1 MTLTRTLLLIW
12 LGGCLLLFTAGC
24 ALSPAAVPDYT
35 NAQMDFSA
43 VRTVAVMPF
52 QNLTSDD
59 QAAERVR
66 DAFMGM
72 LLATEEI
79 YVLPPG
85 EVARGINRV
94 GMRIPQTPTVEEVTK
109 LKGVLEVDAVITG
122 VLREYGA
129 VRSGAA
135 EANLV
140 SLSLQVIE
148 TQNGTVVWSGSSTK
162 GGITQVDRL
171 LGSGGQ
177 PMNDVTIQVINDL
190 LDQLFE

>member
-1 MTLTRTLLLIW
+1 MKQRLFSTGFWLICSA
-12 LGGCLLLFTAGC
+12 CLLLASC
-24 ALSPAAVPDYT
+24 APRQDYT
-35 NAQMDFSA
+35 SEQMDFSA
-43 VRTVAVMPF
+43 VRTVAVLPF

-59 QAAERVR
+59 QASERVR
-66 DAFMGM
+66 DAFMVA
-72 LLATEEI
+72 LLATEGI

-94 GMRIPQTPTVEEVTK
+94 GIRTPQTPTVEEITK
-109 LKGVLEVDAVITG
+109 LQGVIGVDAVITG

-129 VRSGAA
+129 VRSGSA

-140 SLSLQVIE
+140 SLSLQMIE
-148 TQNGTVVWSGSSTK
+148 TQTGTIIWSGVSTR
-162 GGITQVDRL
+162 GGITMTDRL

-190 LDQLFE
+190 LNQLYE

>member
-1 MTLTRTLLLIW
+1 MKLMINLVPVLF
-12 LGGCLLLFTAGC
+12 GCFILLFFSGC
-24 ALSPAAVPDYT
+24 TFSPGPVPDYT
-35 NAQMDFSA
+35 NPQMDFSA
-43 VRTVAVMPF
+43 VRSVAVLPF

-72 LLATEEI
+72 LLATEAI

-85 EVARGINRV
+85 EVNRGINRV
-94 GMRIPQTPTVEEVTK
+94 GMRIPQTPAIEEITK
-109 LKGVLEVDAVITG
+109 LRSVLEVDAVITG
-122 VLREYGA
+122 VLREYGS

-140 SLSLQVIE
+140 SLSLQMIE
-148 TQNGTVVWSGSSTK
+148 TQNGTTVWSASSTK
-162 GGITQVDRL
+162 GGITQMDRL
-171 LGSGGQ
+171 LGSGGR
-177 PMNDVTIQVINDL
+177 PMNDVTTRVFNDL

>member
-1 MTLTRTLLLIW
+1 MTQKKSLLGHWITS
-12 LGGCLLLFTAGC
+12 CLLLVLAGC
-24 ALSPAAVPDYT
+24 ASASTPDYT
-35 NAQMDFSA
+35 SSQMDFSA
-43 VRTVAVMPF
+43 VRSVAVLPF
-52 QNLTSDD
+52 LNLAPDD

-72 LLATEEI
+72 LLATEAI

-85 EVARGINRV
+85 EVARGIDRA
-94 GMRIPQTPTVEEVTK
+94 GIRTPQTPSIEEISK
-109 LKGVLEVDAVITG
+109 LKGLLEVDAVVTG
-122 VLREYGA
+122 VLREYGS

-140 SLSLQVIE
+140 SLSLQMIE
-148 TQNGTVVWSGSSTK
+148 TQTGTIVWSAESTR
-162 GGITQVDRL
+162 GGISMSDRM

-177 PMNDVTIQVINDL
+177 PMNDITIQVINEL

>member
-1 MTLTRTLLLIW
+1 MTLKTNLVNALL
-12 LGGCLLLFTAGC
+12 GCCLLLMISACSGPS
-24 ALSPAAVPDYT
+24 APDYT
-35 NAQMDFSA
+35 NPQMDFSA
-43 VRTVAVMPF
+43 VSSVAVLPF

-72 LLATEEI
+72 LLATEAI

-85 EVARGINRV
+85 EVTRGINRV
-94 GMRIPQTPTVEEVTK
+94 AMRLPQTPTIEEITK
-109 LKGVLEVDAVITG
+109 LRGVLEVDAVITG

-129 VRSGAA
+129 VRSGSA

-140 SLSLQVIE
+140 SLSLQMIE
-148 TQNGTVVWSGSSTK
+148 TQNGTTVWSASSTR
-162 GGITQVDRL
+162 GGITQMDRL
-171 LGSGGQ
+171 LGSGGR
-177 PMNDVTIQVINDL
+177 PMNDVTTRVLNDL